1 MAKNRVH
8 QTRLWGPDKGQ
19 SLIETALSISV
30 LVFFLT
36 AALDLGR
43 AAMIYTQLA
52 SGAQAGA
59 RAGVVSTNQEVIQ
72 NAAISKLKGFNS
84 GTVSVNIDQ
93 NGDYTEVT
101 LTYNYQPLIPLLAAI
116 VGGNTISLSNTARMH
131 TLNGAI
137 GYSGEES
144 ELFDGGGE
152 GPSEPADDGNPEN
165 DDDDDEHNYEPPGGD
180 DGTVPEENNNP
191 EDEFDE
197 PCVNEA
203 PGSSQGEHEQDN
215 SHDSEVDSSSHDSE
229 HEQDNS
235 HDSEVDG
242 SSHDSEV
249 EQDNSHDSEVDNSS
263 HDSEVDSSGHDSGDS
278 QINHDCG
285 NSHGQQNGD
294 NGESGSESDSSSSH
308 DSENSSDHESESHH
322 SSDSEADGD
331 HSSHENNSSDQN
343 DDHNDQ
349 QDVSEGHDSEQ
360 SHSDSSDDHQDD
372 DSKNKEK
379 GDEHDN
385 DNGNGNGNGNGHNG
399 DTHDDYQEYLRW
411 SSMHKAESEGE

>member
-215 SHDSEVDSSSHDSE
+215 SHDSEVDSS
-229 HEQDNS
+229 
-235 HDSEVDG
+235 
-242 SSHDSEV
+242 
-249 EQDNSHDSEVDNSS
+249 
-263 HDSEVDSSGHDSGDS
+263 GHDSGDS

>member
-84 GTVSVNIDQ
+84 GTVSVYIDQ

-137 GYSGEES
+137 GYSGEE
-144 ELFDGGGE
+144 
-152 GPSEPADDGNPEN
+152 
-165 DDDDDEHNYEPPGGD
+165 
-180 DGTVPEENNNP
+180 
-191 EDEFDE
+191 
-197 PCVNEA
+197 
-203 PGSSQGEHEQDN
+203 
-215 SHDSEVDSSSHDSE
+215 
-229 HEQDNS
+229 
-235 HDSEVDG
+235 
-242 SSHDSEV
+242 
-249 EQDNSHDSEVDNSS
+249 
-263 HDSEVDSSGHDSGDS
+263 
-278 QINHDCG
+278 
-285 NSHGQQNGD
+285 
-294 NGESGSESDSSSSH
+294 
-308 DSENSSDHESESHH
+308 
-322 SSDSEADGD
+322 
-331 HSSHENNSSDQN
+331 
-343 DDHNDQ
+343 
-349 QDVSEGHDSEQ
+349 
-360 SHSDSSDDHQDD
+360 
-372 DSKNKEK
+372 
-379 GDEHDN
+379 
-385 DNGNGNGNGNGHNG
+385 
-399 DTHDDYQEYLRW
+399 
-411 SSMHKAESEGE
+411 